1 MLEQSDL
8 SSGSSRS
15 GLLFLCVANSARSQ
29 MAEGL
34 ARARFGERRVVQS
47 AGSAPSAVHPLAV
60 AAMAELGIDISTQR
74 SKHVDSIDPATVETI
89 VTLCADEVCPA
100 ILGASA
106 TLLHWALPDPAGSSG
121 TAADQLVRFRHTRD
135 DIARRL
141 PQLEP

>member
-60 AAMAELGIDISTQR
+60 VAMAELGIDISTQR

-141 PQLEP
+141 PQLEH

>member
-141 PQLEP
+141 PQLEH

>member
-1 MLEQSDL
+1 MHESPEL
-8 SSGSSRS
+8 SSGPSRP

-34 ARARFGERRVVQS
+34 ARARFGERRLVQS

-60 AAMAELGIDISTQR
+60 AAMAELGIDISTQQ

-89 VTLCADEVCPA
+89 VTLCEDEVCPVV
-100 ILGASA
+100 LGAGA

-121 TAADQLVRFRHTRD
+121 TAADQLIRFRDTRD
-135 DIARRL
+135 EIARRL
-141 PQLEP
+141 GQLDR

>member
-60 AAMAELGIDISTQR
+60 AAMSELGIDISTQR

-141 PQLEP
+141 PQLEH

>member
-8 SSGSSRS
+8 SSGPSRS

-89 VTLCADEVCPA
+89 VTLCADEVCPV
-100 ILGASA
+100 ILGAGA
-106 TLLHWALPDPAGSSG
+106 TLLHWALPDPAGASG
-121 TAADQLVRFRHTRD
+121 TAADQLVRFRQTRD